1 MESGN
6 VTIQAKQGL
15 QTSDA
20 AIDPVTLEV
29 IRHKLEG
36 IANEM
41 EHALL
46 RSSFSAI
53 VKEGLDASASLFTP
67 AGETLAQALAIPVHL
82 ATLIPVVQR
91 ILLEFPIETMR
102 DGDIYI
108 MNDPYLGGTHLPDI
122 ALIAPVFGK
131 SEKPIAL
138 AATMSHHQDVGGMSP
153 GSIPTHATE
162 IWQEGIRIPPLK
174 MYDAGKLNDTLD
186 KLLRLN
192 VRIPDT
198 LMGDLNGQVA
208 GCKIG
213 IRRLRDLEAV
223 YGADMLEHA
232 FESLLVYS
240 ERMTRQVLNTIPAG
254 TYKYTGW
261 LDNDGI
267 DLDKRVKIQVAVTVG
282 DGRFHVDLT
291 GSSEQLR
298 GPFNCVPSSSQAA
311 AYFAVRALTDPNIP
325 SNGGCFRPVTL
336 NLPKGSLVNPE
347 CPAPVCSRTSTIKR
361 ITACILAAFKNVLP
375 DRVGADS
382 ASTLLAVT
390 FGGRT
395 DEGKTYVVGQL
406 IAGGGGASGVPSP
419 ALATFVLDNTH
430 ARLAGGFHGVEPQA
444 FPFVLRLRL
453 APIWRSRAVRGA
465 SARVEYLRRGASR
478 RRVPARRHRGRSN
491 HRALWDCTVFRLGSD
506 FACRRLSCRR
516 RSVDHRAS
524 ALDTGIRQ
532 LFRHLA
538 AVRDFLEPRAS
549 RQTRQNLPLHRHR
562 RPSAHRYPRG
572 RTRPVRRGCGV
583 VLLDWIS
590 PVPPGDRRQPAG
602 AGGCR
607 GVLFLTHGPADA
619 QPHALVPGGPLGRSA
634 SSAVARQPARRA
646 GAPALR
652 IRPGDLHGHVPALRI
667 EGTGPPV
674 P

>member
-406 IAGGGGASGVPSP
+406 IAGGGGASKFGDGVDVLETDATNCMNYPAEAMEMAAPVRVNRVSLRRDSGGDGQFRGGLGIVKEFELLSERVTVTHRGDGHYYAAAGAFGGSPGAMARGRIIRHDGSIEEIPSKVV
-419 ALATFVLDNTH
+419 A
-430 ARLAGGFHGVEPQA
+430 E
-444 FPFVLRLRL
+444 
-453 APIWRSRAVRGA
+453 
-465 SARVEYLRRGASR
+465 LRRGDR
-478 RRVPARRHRGRSN
+478 LIVETPGGGGWGDPARRSPELRRQDIANGKCSGQRNRDVS
-491 HRALWDCTVFRLGSD
+491 AGS
-506 FACRRLSCRR
+506 
-516 RSVDHRAS
+516 
-524 ALDTGIRQ
+524 
-532 LFRHLA
+532 
-538 AVRDFLEPRAS
+538 
-549 RQTRQNLPLHRHR
+549 
-562 RPSAHRYPRG
+562 
-572 RTRPVRRGCGV
+572 
-583 VLLDWIS
+583 
-590 PVPPGDRRQPAG
+590 GDR
-602 AGGCR
+602 
-607 GVLFLTHGPADA
+607 
-619 QPHALVPGGPLGRSA
+619 
-634 SSAVARQPARRA
+634 
-646 GAPALR
+646 
-652 IRPGDLHGHVPALRI
+652 
-667 EGTGPPV
+667 
-674 P
+674 